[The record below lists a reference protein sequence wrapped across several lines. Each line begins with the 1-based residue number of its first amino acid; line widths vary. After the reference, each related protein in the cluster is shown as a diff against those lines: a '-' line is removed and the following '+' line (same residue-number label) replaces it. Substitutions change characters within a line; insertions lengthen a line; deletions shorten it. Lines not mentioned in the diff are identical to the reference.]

1 MSKSLRPQRLN
12 EFIGQEQIKEVL
24 QVAIDAAKK
33 ENRALD
39 HILLN
44 GPPGLGKTTLARIIA
59 REMGWK
65 VKTTIGSSVKSAK
78 DVRSLAFSI
87 SDKGKMIMFIDEI
100 HRVGKP
106 AQEVLYPILEDGIY
120 HYKLGY
126 SVTEFQLGPYTMI
139 GATTNM
145 GKLEQPFVDRFVI
158 QFQLEYYSVNEM
170 LEVVMRSVDKLGMD
184 IDMEAMM
191 EVAAR
196 CRNTPR
202 IANGILKRL
211 RDYHSARGI
220 KLTKINVRDIL
231 WNKLH
236 IDDLGLNQ
244 LDRRVLQVLDN
255 AIGPVGVQSIAAHV
269 NEEADSVESKV
280 EPFLLR
286 LGLMDRIVR
295 GRMITDAGRNHL
307 ENAIST

>member
-1 MSKSLRPQRLN
+1 
-12 EFIGQEQIKEVL
+12 
-24 QVAIDAAKK
+24 
-33 ENRALD
+33 
-39 HILLN
+39 
-44 GPPGLGKTTLARIIA
+44 
-59 REMGWK
+59 
-65 VKTTIGSSVKSAK
+65 
-78 DVRSLAFSI
+78 
-87 SDKGKMIMFIDEI
+87 
-100 HRVGKP
+100 
-106 AQEVLYPILEDGIY
+106 
-120 HYKLGY
+120 
-126 SVTEFQLGPYTMI
+126 MI

-158 QFQLEYYSVNEM
+158 QFQLEYYSDEEM

-184 IDMEAMM
+184 IHLEAMM
-191 EVAAR
+191 EVAVR

-202 IANGILKRL
+202 IANGILRRL
-211 RDYHSARGI
+211 RDYHSARGV
-220 KLTKINVRDIL
+220 KLTKTNVRDIL

-286 LGLMDRIVR
+286 LGLMDRVVR
-295 GRMITDAGRNHL
+295 GRMITDAGRDHL
-307 ENAIST
+307 ENSISV